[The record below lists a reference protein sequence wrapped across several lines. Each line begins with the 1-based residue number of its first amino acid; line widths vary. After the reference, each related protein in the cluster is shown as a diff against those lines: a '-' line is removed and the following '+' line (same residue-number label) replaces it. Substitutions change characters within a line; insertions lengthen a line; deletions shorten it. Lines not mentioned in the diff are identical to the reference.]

1 MKQHPEQAPQART
14 SESETAPRRA
24 TRCDST
30 RSGISRRALIR
41 GVAGSAALAGIA
53 ATSPRITFAQTPS
66 VPVPGN
72 GTPPVGTPQAGPG
85 GAQIIPSGVTGVPDV
100 YLSQP
105 QPFKSYD
112 GVPGDGSKVSAFL
125 LSYNPPPVAKDS
137 NTYWQELEKRLG
149 VTYDV
154 VISPQPDYGEKSAA
168 LLASGDIPD
177 LFYLNPEQ
185 NAPQQYQAMA
195 QGAFIDLTPY
205 VTGEALKQFKNLSTF
220 PDYAWNN
227 VKFNGKL
234 YGVPNVQPK
243 IGNLGFYRTDWA
255 AKLGVT
261 PTDPD
266 TLKALLTGF
275 TNSDPNGNGKP
286 DTWGSGRFENGWK
299 AWDNASMSQ
308 MHRVPFNWRLNSDGS
323 LTYQI
328 ETDEYK
334 QFLQYQTDL
343 FAAGAFFPDA
353 AGMSFS
359 DAQNAFIAGRTGFH
373 YEGVPSFFGKGSVTD
388 RMSQANPGGTDTY
401 ILPNGTDGKPG
412 VVYNGLGNF
421 GYVGIP
427 SSITDEKR
435 ILMLLRLLDWGASPF
450 GSEEATFIG
459 NGVEGVDSERGPDG
473 NLTLTDK
480 GRAEKGPLPG
490 LISGIP
496 VFYYANDPQTSIA
509 IQNGGIASVKL
520 GIDDPTQG
528 LYSET
533 NVNMSSQLTQLG
545 TDTVT
550 AIITGRQPMSS
561 LDDAIS
567 QWKSRGGDQIRK
579 DFEDALQKQ
588 G

>member
-1 MKQHPEQAPQART
+1 MKQNPERAPQANASIETRT
-14 SESETAPRRA
+14 TP
-24 TRCDST
+24 
-30 RSGISRRALIR
+30 RSGISRRAILR

-53 ATSPRITFAQTPS
+53 GVSPRITFAQTPDI
-66 VPVPGN
+66 PRPGD
-72 GTPPVGTPQAGPG
+72 GTPAVGTPQAGPG
-85 GAQIIPSGVTGVPDV
+85 GAQIIPSGVVGVPDV
-100 YLSQP
+100 YLTVP
-105 QPFKSYD
+105 QPFTSYD
-112 GVPGDGSKVSAFL
+112 GVPGDGSTVRAFIL
-125 LSYNPPPVAKDS
+125 TYSPPPVAKAS

-154 VISPQPDYGEKSAA
+154 IITPQPDYGEKSAA

-177 LFYLNPEQ
+177 LFYLNPDQ

-205 VTGEALKQFKNLSTF
+205 VTGDAVKQFKNLSTF

-227 VKFNGKL
+227 IKFNGKL

-243 IGNLGFYRTDWA
+243 IGNIGFYRSDWA
-255 AKLGVT
+255 KKLGIT
-261 PTDPD
+261 PKDPD
-266 TLKALLTGF
+266 TLKAMLTGF
-275 TNSDPNGNGKP
+275 TNGDPNGNGQP

-308 MHRVPFNWRLNSDGS
+308 MYRVPFNWRLNDDGS

-328 ETDEYK
+328 ETDEYR

-343 FAAGAFFPDA
+343 FAAGAFYPDA

-359 DAQNAFIAGRTGFH
+359 DAQNAFIAGKTGFH
-373 YEGVPSFFGKGSVTD
+373 YEGFPSFFGKGSVSD
-388 RMSQANPGGTDTY
+388 HMSQANPGGTDTY
-401 ILPNGTDGKPG
+401 ILPYGTDGKPG
-412 VVYNGLGNF
+412 IVYNGLGNF
-421 GYVGIP
+421 GWVGIP

-435 ILMLLRLLDWGASPF
+435 IMMLLRILDYYASPF
-450 GSEEATFIG
+450 GSEEATFLG
-459 NGVEGVDSERGPDG
+459 NGVEGVDSTRDANGE
-473 NLTLTDK
+473 LTLTDK
-480 GRAEKGPLPG
+480 GNAEKVPG
-490 LISGIP
+490 QISPMP
-496 VFYYANDPQTSIA
+496 VTHYANDPQTSIDF
-509 IQNGGIASVKL
+509 QNVGIASVKL

-533 NVNMSSQLTQLG
+533 NVNMSSQLTQFG

-550 AIITGRQPMSS
+550 AIITGRQPFST

-567 QWKSRGGDQIRK
+567 QWKSRGGDQIRS
-579 DFEDALQKQ
+579 DFQDALQKQ